1 LTSWT
6 LGGTAGAN
14 TLTASSSAGT
24 VTFDATGTGT
34 TATTLS
40 AEPATSTQGDQVTFT
55 ASVISGQGTPTGFVS
70 FRDNESEIGQGELI
84 EQSDGSGE
92 ASFPTTAL
100 AAGSHSI
107 TAHYLGDG
115 IFATSASDALPYSVA
130 SANVAPGAQSD
141 AFNMGEDGSLNV
153 PAPGVLAND
162 NDGNGD
168 NLTAVPVSGP
178 AQDPNFILNSDGSF
192 TYTPTPDF
200 NGTDAFTYQASD
212 GQASSSN
219 AIVAITVNSVNDPPS
234 FTTQG
239 NVSTSSIIS
248 SVLGQTHDGWVTGI
262 DPGPPDEDGQTVQ
275 FQVSVDNEAAFQ
287 DLPQIDA
294 SGNLAYRPQLTLTPI
309 AVIASVVAQDSGGAT
324 SSPQSFTITINP

>member
-1 LTSWT
+1 
-6 LGGTAGAN
+6 
-14 TLTASSSAGT
+14 
-24 VTFDATGTGT
+24 
-34 TATTLS
+34 
-40 AEPATSTQGDQVTFT
+40 
-55 ASVISGQGTPTGFVS
+55 
-70 FRDNESEIGQGELI
+70 
-84 EQSDGSGE
+84 
-92 ASFPTTAL
+92 
-100 AAGSHSI
+100 
-107 TAHYLGDG
+107 
-115 IFATSASDALPYSVA
+115 
-130 SANVAPGAQSD
+130 
-141 AFNMGEDGSLNV
+141 MGEDGSLNV